1 MLDTSKKQITFM
13 FLLNMTDLSTF
24 ILNFFVYN
32 LHENIIGKT
41 KRLTAYKNNGS
52 PGNCKVVVLDIN
64 ILPLKTKT
72 DHFYTLQCTVQ
83 CNNLITQ
90 VFPTYSYTT
99 YSVIRTF
106 TIHRVTFR
114 SFLFYTV
121 SSLMLKNL
129 LSQHSA
135 NFFLP

>member
-1 MLDTSKKQITFM
+1 
-13 FLLNMTDLSTF
+13 MTDLSTF

>member
-1 MLDTSKKQITFM
+1 MLDTSKKQITF
-13 FLLNMTDLSTF
+13 SCF
-24 ILNFFVYN
+24 IKYDRSVNIYIFFVYN

-72 DHFYTLQCTVQ
+72 DHFYTMHCTVQ

-106 TIHRVTFR
+106 TFHRVTFR